1 MDTVLFQPYGRAA
14 TLELA
19 RQELGGRS
27 RAGTGRFAIERR
39 QSLEHPDDGRVD
51 VDCGRQARC
60 GRGQR
65 VIGRPGTMARRQREM
80 PVRIEMPIRLLDFD
94 PDLAEDLTD
103 DQLELARRQI
113 TADIFA
119 CPAGPWA
126 VGPDDFEG
134 AANLGLLLI
143 EGLLAREVTVGDY
156 TCAELLGPGDVI
168 QPWLRIG
175 QEQSV
180 ATEIDWDVVE
190 PVTLA
195 VLDGAFCE
203 RAARWPEVLAALA
216 RRLMQRTHWLAFHLA
231 VCGLRRVDDRL
242 LSVLW
247 HFADRWGTVTP
258 AGVRLDLRLTHQV
271 LAAVTGARRPS
282 VTTALK
288 RLSDEGRLR
297 PLPRSRWLLL
307 GSPPSTLQ
315 MMRKHSGHAV

>member
-1 MDTVLFQPYGRAA
+1 MAGNPVLSSRPRTREVVAI
-14 TLELA
+14 LE
-19 RQELGGRS
+19 S
-27 RAGTGRFAIERR
+27 
-39 QSLEHPDDGRVD
+39 
-51 VDCGRQARC
+51 
-60 GRGQR
+60 
-65 VIGRPGTMARRQREM
+65 
-80 PVRIEMPIRLLDFD
+80 D
-94 PDLAEDLTD
+94 PDLGEDLSEE
-103 DQLELARRQI
+103 QLALARRQVLAEVI
-113 TADIFA
+113 V

-126 VGPDDFEG
+126 VQPDDFDG
-134 AANLGLLLI
+134 VATLGLLLVD
-143 EGLLAREVTVGDY
+143 GLLAREVTVGDY

-195 VLDGAFCE
+195 VLDRAFCQ
-203 RAARWPEVLAALA
+203 RAARWPEIQAAVA

-247 HFADRWGTVTP
+247 HFADRWGTVGP
-258 AGVRLDLRLTHQV
+258 AGVRLDLRLTHQL

-282 VTTALK
+282 VTTALN
-288 RLSDEGRLR
+288 RLADEGRIR

-307 GSPPSTLQ
+307 GSPPPELQ
-315 MMRKHSGHAV
+315 IVRRHPRRSS